1 MSQPHSSVLSVS
13 RASRKQTGFSLLEL
27 MIAMT
32 VFLII
37 GGTAMTLFRQN
48 TNLYTDQQGTTALNV
63 TLRNSLAQIQNDVVN
78 AANGYYNTGT
88 ATAGWPFGIT
98 AKNVAGGYDTLN
110 VLIPS
115 VAPAQ
120 LPTGTCIDTSTGVG
134 SIVAP
139 SGATASAYSAGN
151 EVLFV
156 NSTGNQFTT
165 GMLTGATT
173 AGANINLTY
182 QPTSSTGLNSTTND
196 PLGVSTTALPSTSVD
211 QLSNSFCQNTGAWVI
226 LLGKTTFTVNGTNQ
240 LTRQVGA
247 GTIEP
252 IADQIIGFK
261 VGVSQFTSAAGG
273 GTSGQYYYDNS
284 YYARSIRS
292 VRVSVIGRTT
302 PGQWS
307 GTNFANTFD
316 GGNYKIE
323 ALSLVIN
330 PRNLSMNDCGSCN

>member
-1 MSQPHSSVLSVS
+1 
-13 RASRKQTGFSLLEL
+13 
-27 MIAMT
+27 
-32 VFLII
+32 
-37 GGTAMTLFRQN
+37 
-48 TNLYTDQQGTTALNV
+48 
-63 TLRNSLAQIQNDVVN
+63 VN